1 MQEGKQAQKA
11 AQAAEFTFYPRS
23 LSATSVCVEAAYTH
37 TRAGAVVEH
46 GAALPRHGTERSRVA
61 GHRVPWLADTRWCLR
76 RGFWKRR
83 LSLWCL
89 SSPGIENNMHRAGML
104 LQPQVSRGRNGS
116 PSSAMTTSPSSEM
129 AQLTQKSHEIQPAN
143 IPEHPS
149 LLSRL
154 TGFKGYIK
162 KTYQTFLDAIPI
174 QPKLK
179 ISLDVVTFHRKPD

>member
-104 LQPQVSRGRNGS
+104 LQPLRFHGVEMARPHQRWPHHQAARW
-116 PSSAMTTSPSSEM
+116 PSSPKKATKSSLQIFPS
-129 AQLTQKSHEIQPAN
+129 
-143 IPEHPS
+143 IPHCWAA
-149 LLSRL
+149 LQDSR
-154 TGFKGYIK
+154 
-162 KTYQTFLDAIPI
+162 AI
-174 QPKLK
+174 
-179 ISLDVVTFHRKPD
+179 